1 VTCTMSCSQV
11 LMPRPCTASYAA
23 RFREIILVAFRTK
36 VAKCNAR
43 PKGELE
49 ALVMPGSDEVTSKL
63 HLLPRQAAG
72 EVEMGIDECD
82 SQRQPWAG
90 GSLTLLRLGHKISQ
104 DGKWESIATIQ

>member
-1 VTCTMSCSQV
+1 MQRPPEGGVGSLRGRDVVEVNPWGEFRLPRSCEGIGV
-11 LMPRPCTASYAA
+11 YL
-23 RFREIILVAFRTK
+23 
-36 VAKCNAR
+36 
-43 PKGELE
+43 
-49 ALVMPGSDEVTSKL
+49 MPGSDEVTSKL

-104 DGKWESIATIQ
+104 VDGKWESIAAIQ